1 MRKDFRAP
9 PAATTHVLCG
19 LLSMQLN
26 IEFQVECECE
36 CNCECDVTATY
47 HLDTKTPRPL
57 RWCGLAAATAPSTTA
72 KRPAN
77 ANWLPSVWSCCR
89 FDAN

>member
-57 RWCGLAAATAPSTTA
+57 RWCGSAAAAAPSTTA